1 MGKNES
7 FDIAGAVFRAL
18 ESQNEMPEFTEEF
31 TAAWMDVKGKLTSD
45 EHNWLWSAF
54 MADYC
59 QAVETAFRLGWSLR
73 SQV

>member
-31 TAAWMDVKGKLTSD
+31 TAAWMDVKGPTKSVQSYWKWTYRPSWEL
-45 EHNWLWSAF
+45 
-54 MADYC
+54 
-59 QAVETAFRLGWSLR
+59 LG
-73 SQV
+73 